1 MAKKG
6 SYSSTGKG
14 IKIDESSMY
23 TDDPYFNLGLAA
35 GRAKYKKM
43 NGKTKTVSKS
53 NTSEQGE
60 KNQKN
65 MHDKYDA
72 RKVFEQTTKKS
83 KRTPYL

>member
-1 MAKKG
+1 MANKDEKKKG

-35 GRAKYKKM
+35 GRKKYKKLSGM
-43 NGKTKTVSKS
+43 NKFTSKS

-60 KNQKN
+60 KNQALMYSKN
-65 MHDKYDA
+65 EGKKMG
-72 RKVFEQTTKKS
+72 KS
-83 KRTPYL
+83 KY